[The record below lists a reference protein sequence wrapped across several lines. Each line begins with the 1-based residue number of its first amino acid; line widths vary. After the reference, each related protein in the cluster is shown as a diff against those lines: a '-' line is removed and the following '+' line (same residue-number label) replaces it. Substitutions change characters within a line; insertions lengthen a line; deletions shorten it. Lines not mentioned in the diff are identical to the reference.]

1 MICLV
6 TKQQELFESEV
17 YKVIDELKALEM
29 MKDWNLVQFD
39 SETNG
44 RDAHLCDFL
53 CVQFGND
60 KTDTR
65 IVVDTTTIDVKLFK
79 EVLETK
85 RVIGHNLKFD
95 LQFLYNYGIKP
106 TKVYDTMI
114 VEQVL
119 YLGYPSNVKSY
130 SLKSVAWERLHTDID
145 KTVRG
150 EIIWRGLDTN
160 VIVYAAGDVTYL
172 ERIMQSQIAECRKK
186 ECIKAAQLEC
196 DAVPAMAYLEWCG
209 IMLDR
214 DKWKAKMKIDEDNL
228 VKRKES
234 LDSFVINLSKPDF
247 IEVPNPK
254 RQVLGQGELDWLDNK
269 QYHEVLAG
277 VQSLPKKMRVS
288 NPFKQFVSVDP
299 QGDLFTGFDLTP
311 KCTINWDSSKQV
323 IQLCKV
329 LGFDTTVQDKKTGE
343 DKDSVLEKTLKTQKG
358 INDEFLKLYFDYK
371 ESSKVVSTYGQGHLN
386 AINPKTQRIHTTFK
400 QIGASSGRMSCGSK
414 QSNTDLAKVLRI
426 SPSMCTY
433 PNLQQLPADEPTRS
447 SFVAPEGY
455 LMVSADFSAEESR
468 LGADI
473 YQDKEFIK
481 EFLERSGDMH
491 SMFAW
496 AVFKKECQECG
507 CTSVSDVKK
516 KAPQWRKAVKA
527 VEFAYMFGAAA
538 HTISQAANCSE
549 EQAQAYIDALDKEF
563 TGVSSFAKR
572 GSKFV
577 REHGYI
583 LICPY
588 TGHKMYWWDWKEW
601 KERQTSFTQEFWEDY
616 RLHHKGTGDSVAL
629 MVREHFQAA
638 GKYDRM
644 ARNSV
649 TQGTGAIIMKEAI
662 TQLFRWIL
670 ENNYFGV
677 IHLCCCVHDEI
688 VCDFPKELDFFPK
701 KLESIMEE
709 AAAKYCKTLPIP
721 AEASVDVC
729 WRH

>member
-17 YKVIDELKALEM
+17 YKVITEKDALEIIQE
-29 MKDWNLVQFD
+29 WNLVQFD
-39 SETNG
+39 SETTG
-44 RDAHLCDFL
+44 RDSHLCDFL
-53 CVQFGND
+53 CIQFGND

-95 LQFLYNYGIKP
+95 LQFLYNYGIIP

-119 YLGYPSNVKSY
+119 YLGYPSGIKSY
-130 SLKSVAWERLHTDID
+130 SLKSVAFDRLHIDID
-145 KTVRG
+145 KSIRG
-150 EIIWRGLDTN
+150 DIIWKGLSPD
-160 VIVYAAGDVTYL
+160 VILYAAGDVTYL
-172 ERIMQSQIAECRKK
+172 ERIMQSQIAECKKK

-209 IMLDR
+209 IMLDQN
-214 DKWKAKMKIDEDNL
+214 KWKAKMKKDQENL
-228 VKRKES
+228 QERKEA
-234 LDSFVINLSKPDF
+234 LDDFVTNNKALEEFSF
-247 IEVPNPK
+247 
-254 RQVLGQGELDWLDNK
+254 
-269 QYHEVLAG
+269 
-277 VQSLPKKMRVS
+277 
-288 NPFKQFVSVDP
+288 VDP
-299 QGDLFTGFDLTP
+299 QGDLFTGFNLTP
-311 KCTINWDSSKQV
+311 KCLVNWDSSQQV
-323 IQLCKV
+323 TKV
-329 LGFDTTVQDKKTGE
+329 AKKLGFDTTVQDKKTGE
-343 DKDSVLEKTLKTQKG
+343 DKDSVLEKTLKAQKG

-371 ESSKVVSTYGQGHLN
+371 ESSKVVSTYGQGHIN

-414 QSNTDLAKVLRI
+414 QANEDLAKYKGI
-426 SPSMCTY
+426 SPSKCTY

-468 LGADI
+468 LAADI

-481 EFLERSGDMH
+481 EFTERSGDMH
-491 SMFAW
+491 SLFAW

-507 CTSVSDVKK
+507 CEGVQDVKK

-527 VEFAYMFGAAA
+527 VEFAYLFGAAA
-538 HTISQAANCSE
+538 HTISQAADCSE
-549 EQAQAYIDALDKEF
+549 EQAQAYIDAIDKEF
-563 TGVSSFAKR
+563 SGVASFAKR

-577 REHGYI
+577 REHGYV

-601 KERQTSFTQEFWEDY
+601 KERQASFTQEFWEDY
-616 RLHHKGTGDSVAL
+616 RLHHKGTGDSIAL

-644 ARNSV
+644 ARNSP
-649 TQGTGAIIMKEAI
+649 TQGTGAIILKSAI
-662 TQLFRWIL
+662 TSLFKWIID
-670 ENNYFGV
+670 NGYFNK

-688 VCDFPKELDFFPK
+688 VCDFPKELEFFPK
-701 KLESIMEE
+701 KLEHIMES
-709 AAAKYCKTLPIP
+709 AAAEYCRTLPIP
-721 AEASVDVC
+721 AEASVDTHWV
-729 WRH
+729 H

>member
-1 MICLV
+1 MTCLV
-6 TKQQELFESEV
+6 TKQQQLFESEV
-17 YKVIDELKALEM
+17 YKVIDELEALEM

-60 KTDTR
+60 KADAR
-65 IVVDTTTIDVKLFK
+65 IVVDTTTVDVRLFK

-85 RVIGHNLKFD
+85 RVIGQNLKFD
-95 LQFLYNYGIKP
+95 LQFLYNYGIVP

-119 YLGYPSNVKSY
+119 YLGYDPKVKSY
-130 SLKSVAWERLHTDID
+130 SLKSIAWDRLHIDID

-172 ERIMQSQIAECRKK
+172 EKIMQSQIAECRKK

-214 DKWKAKMKIDEDNL
+214 DKWKAKMKNDEENLEKRRKALNTFVEERKFLHGFVTIDL
-228 VKRKES
+228 
-234 LDSFVINLSKPDF
+234 
-247 IEVPNPK
+247 
-254 RQVLGQGELDWLDNK
+254 
-269 QYHEVLAG
+269 
-277 VQSLPKKMRVS
+277 
-288 NPFKQFVSVDP
+288 
-299 QGDLFTGFDLTP
+299 QGDLFTGFDTSP
-311 KCTINWDSSKQV
+311 KCHINWDSSKQV

-343 DKDSVLEKTLKTQKG
+343 DKDSVLEKTLRAQKG

-386 AINPKTQRIHTTFK
+386 AINPRTGRIHTTFK

-414 QSNTDLAKVLRI
+414 QSNTDLAKELKI
-426 SPSMCTY
+426 PSSQCTY

-447 SFVAPEGY
+447 SFVAPKDY
-455 LMVSADFSAEESR
+455 MMVSADFSAEESR

-481 EFLERSGDMH
+481 EFTERSGDMH

-507 CTSVSDVKK
+507 CESVADVKK

-549 EQAQAYIDALDKEF
+549 GQAQAYIDALDKEF
-563 TGVSSFAKR
+563 TGVSSFAKK

-601 KERQTSFTQEFWEDY
+601 KERQASFTQEFWEDY

-721 AEASVDVC
+721 AEASVDTHWV
-729 WRH
+729 H